1 MKHKLLIT
9 DDEQSVRIF
18 LRDLFIEEGFDV
30 CEAKDGK
37 GTLDAVKNEAPHII
51 ILDLKLP
58 DMNGLELI
66 PQIKK
71 ELPLVEIII
80 ITALGTVENAV
91 KAIKFGAYDFIT
103 KPFDIETILIVVKRA
118 VEYITVSRE
127 NIALKQLQKNKIYFE
142 EFIGESE
149 EIRNIKNLIVKLTHT
164 DVPILITGETGT
176 GKNILAHQIHFTLS
190 AHEVP
195 LVYIN
200 CPGIPDS
207 LFESEFFGHEKGAFT
222 GANTQKKGRIEEAR
236 DGTLILDEISELPL
250 NIQAKLLDFLQTRNF
265 YRVGSNRQITLK
277 TRVIALSNKNLQEE
291 IQQGRFRKDL
301 LYRLNVIHLH
311 IPPLRER
318 TGDIMLFIEYFLNT
332 FRKRYARNINEISD
346 SCQQLLLNYSWPGNV
361 RELKNV
367 LERACIVSEHPII
380 DEHAIIFETSHQ
392 QPERKDLKSLMNA
405 YEKRLLIQALARHNG
420 NRVKTSE
427 ELQISLRNLHYKL
440 NKYQI
445 NG

>member
-1 MKHKLLIT
+1 MKYKLLIT

-18 LRDLFIEEGFDV
+18 LKDLFIEEGFDV

-37 GTLDAVKNEAPHII
+37 ETLEVVRNEAPQII

-66 PQIKK
+66 PQIKR
-71 ELPLVEIII
+71 EQPLVEIII

-176 GKNILAHQIHFTLS
+176 GKNILAQQIHFTLS
-190 AHEVP
+190 AHETP
-195 LVYIN
+195 LAYIN

-222 GANTQKKGRIEEAR
+222 GANTLKKGRIEEAR

-250 NIQAKLLDFLQTRNF
+250 SIQAKLLDFLQTRNF
-265 YRVGSNRQITLK
+265 YRVGSNRQISLK
-277 TRVIALSNKNLQEE
+277 TRVIALSNKNLQAE
-291 IQQGRFRKDL
+291 IEQGRFRKDL

-318 TGDIMLFIEYFLNT
+318 TEDIMLFIEYFLKT
-332 FRKRYARNINEISD
+332 FRKRYARNISGISD
-346 SCQQLLLNYSWPGNV
+346 SCQRLLLNYSWPGNV

-367 LERACIVSEHPII
+367 LERACIVCEHPII

-392 QPERKDLKSLMNA
+392 QPEQKDLKSLMNA
-405 YEKRLLIQALARHNG
+405 YEKRLLIQALARHDG

-427 ELQISLRNLHYKL
+427 ELQVSLRNLHYKL

-445 NG
+445 SG